1 MVFDPEKDIPDL
13 AGKVILVTGGKYTI
27 RLVFI
32 SPRYRIRS
40 LELTKYT
47 GNTGLGAATIKA
59 LARHN
64 PSRIYLCARPVSVS
78 QGEALVSEIKSSPTG
93 KDIDIRVRALDL
105 SSLASV
111 KKFAAAFLEEEKERL
126 DLLILNA
133 GISTTAPALTED
145 GYESQFGVNYVGHAL
160 LTQLLMPRLLE
171 TATKQNDVR
180 VLATSSL
187 AAYFA
192 PPANGLALES
202 MKEANPLSS
211 PYQRYAH
218 SKLASVL
225 FARKLARLYP
235 SITCVSFNPGQV
247 RTDLFRKAT
256 GINKWFLMTVGMA
269 IMYLTGVSVEKGALN
284 GLWAETTDK
293 DDLVNGAYY
302 EPVGVLEDKKKFLAD
317 DGLADKLWEWTEREL
332 SSHGA
337 PGWPKP

>member
-1 MVFDPEKDIPDL
+1 VP
-13 AGKVILVTGGKYTI
+13 
-27 RLVFI
+27 
-32 SPRYRIRS
+32 
-40 LELTKYT
+40 
-47 GNTGLGAATIKA
+47 
-59 LARHN
+59 
-64 PSRIYLCARPVSVS
+64 
-78 QGEALVSEIKSSPTG
+78 QGEALVSEIKSALPG
-93 KDIDIRVRALDL
+93 KETDIRVRALDL

-111 KKFAAAFLEEEKERL
+111 KKFAAAFLKEENERL

-171 TATKQNDVR
+171 TATKQKDVR
-180 VLATSSL
+180 ILVTSSL

-202 MKEANPLSS
+202 MKEANPLAS

-218 SKLASVL
+218 SKLAAIL

-235 SITCVSFNPGQV
+235 AIKCVSFNPGQV

-284 GLWAETTDK
+284 GLWAATMDK
-293 DDLVNGAYY
+293 DELVNGAYY
-302 EPVGVLEDKKKFLAD
+302 EPVGILEDKKKFLAD
-317 DGLADKLWEWTEREL
+317 DGLADDLWGWTEREL
-332 SSHGA
+332 HNHGA